1 MVQCV
6 GKQRVQIGRIH
17 KVQAGAV
24 RHIVDAD
31 VVGFAQHAL
40 FGQHNIQNLA
50 AGLGAGVILPGG
62 GFGFVQALL
71 QRGVGGHAAQ
81 ISDLNFQ
88 LMAFAVDDLYVPLGH
103 LILLAL
109 AFIQHVQRVHLFFH
123 GRLFEQLSLQI

>member
-1 MVQCV
+1 M
-6 GKQRVQIGRIH
+6 
-17 KVQAGAV
+17 QAGTV
-24 RHIVDAD
+24 RYIVDAD

-40 FGQHNIQNLA
+40 FGQHNIQNLT

-81 ISDLNFQ
+81 ISNLNFQ